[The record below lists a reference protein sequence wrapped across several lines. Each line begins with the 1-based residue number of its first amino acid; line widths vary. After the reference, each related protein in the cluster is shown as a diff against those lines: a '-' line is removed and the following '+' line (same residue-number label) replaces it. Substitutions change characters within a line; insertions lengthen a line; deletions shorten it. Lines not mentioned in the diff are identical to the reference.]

1 MINQADLLQAD
12 ATVIAGVLIFLTVA
26 PMSRGAAEII
36 HRLWIMSLTFFM
48 LSFFI
53 SSSIL
58 LLDYPFFPSPPT
70 ENEFKVAQFLFSAGL
85 VLLLVTILAVTRT
98 SLQRSRT

>member
-1 MINQADLLQAD
+1 MISQADLLQAD

-26 PMSRGAAEII
+26 PMSRGAAEIM
-36 HRLWIMSLTFFM
+36 HRQWIISSTFFM

-53 SSSIL
+53 SSIIL
-58 LLDYPFFPSPPT
+58 LLDYPFFHIPPT
-70 ENEFKVAQFLFSAGL
+70 EIDFKWAQFLFSAGL
-85 VLLLVTILAVTRT
+85 VSLLVTIFAVTRT